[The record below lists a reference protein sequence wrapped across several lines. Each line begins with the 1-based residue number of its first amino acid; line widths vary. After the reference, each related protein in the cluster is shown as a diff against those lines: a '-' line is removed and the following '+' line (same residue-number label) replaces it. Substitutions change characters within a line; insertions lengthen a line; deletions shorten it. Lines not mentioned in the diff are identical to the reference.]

1 MTNSSAPASRDQNK
15 ALWLST
21 LAFTLC
27 FAVWTIFF
35 IVGISIKDELGLSES
50 QFGLLIATP
59 VLTGSIVRLILG
71 VWTEQ
76 YGGRLIFSLQMVLT
90 GLATYALTWAHSY
103 WTFLLAALGVGL
115 AGGSFIIGVAY
126 VSKWYPQERQGTALG
141 IFGMGN
147 VGAAVTTFGAPFVLT
162 AWGWQTVA
170 HVWAAALVL
179 MGIVFFLVAR
189 DDPEFAER
197 RAKGLDEIG
206 RAHV

>member
-1 MTNSSAPASRDQNK
+1 MTNSAAPVSRDQNK

-21 LAFTLC
+21 FSFTLC
-27 FAVWTIFF
+27 FAVWTIFS
-35 IVGISIKDELGLSES
+35 IIGISIKDELGLSES

-126 VSKWYPQERQGTALG
+126 VSIWYPLDKQGTALE
-141 IFGMGN
+141 IFGMVD
-147 VGAAVTTFGAPFVLT
+147 VGAAVTTFVAPFVLY
-162 AWGWQTVA
+162 AWGWEAVA
-170 HVWAAALVL
+170 KIWAFGITTMGVL
-179 MGIVFFLVAR
+179 FFLIAR
-189 DDPEFAER
+189 DDPQFIKR
-197 RAKGLDEIG
+197 
-206 RAHV
+206 